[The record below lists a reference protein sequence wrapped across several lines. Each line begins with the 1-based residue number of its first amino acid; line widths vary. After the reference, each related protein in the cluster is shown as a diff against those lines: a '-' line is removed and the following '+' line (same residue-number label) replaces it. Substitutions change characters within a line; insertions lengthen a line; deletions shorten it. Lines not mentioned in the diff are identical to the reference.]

1 MFSCGFSKEWNFRRQ
16 WRNYSTLFKLEK
28 NTLFFSLQ
36 LRERAKGY
44 GFESDMPVF
53 SWKMTPTVNLR
64 IKSTPTLHIR
74 VRSSLPVSSG
84 IIESNWGQYPIFLIK
99 QLCSIFTL
107 SSKMSNANNY
117 TVANL
122 NQDLSK
128 K

>member
-1 MFSCGFSKEWNFRRQ
+1 MEFSETTKE
-16 WRNYSTLFKLEK
+16 LFNTFEVGKK
-28 NTLFFSLQ
+28 TLFFSLQ
-36 LRERAKGY
+36 LREMAKGY

-53 SWKMTPTVNLR
+53 SWKMTSTVTLR

-99 QLCSIFTL
+99 QLCSTFPL

-122 NQDLSK
+122 NQHLSK

>member
-1 MFSCGFSKEWNFRRQ
+1 VVSLKSEIFGDNEGIIQHFLSWK
-16 WRNYSTLFKLEK
+16 KK
-28 NTLFFSLQ
+28 TLFFSLQ

-44 GFESDMPVF
+44 RFESDMPVF
-53 SWKMTPTVNLR
+53 SWKMTSTVTLR

-122 NQDLSK
+122 NQHLSK

>member
-1 MFSCGFSKEWNFRRQ
+1 MFSYGFSKKWNFRKQR
-16 WRNYSTLFKLEK
+16 RNYSTLLKLEK
-28 NTLFFSLQ
+28 KTLVFLLQ
-36 LRERAKGY
+36 LREMAKGY
-44 GFESDMPVF
+44 GFESDIPVF
-53 SWKMTPTVNLR
+53 SWKMTITVTLR

-99 QLCSIFTL
+99 QLCSTFPL

-122 NQDLSK
+122 NQHLSK

>member
-1 MFSCGFSKEWNFRRQ
+1 MFSVMVSLKSGIFGNNEGIIQHFLSWK
-16 WRNYSTLFKLEK
+16 K
-28 NTLFFSLQ
+28 TLFFSLQ
-36 LRERAKGY
+36 LREMAKGY
-44 GFESDMPVF
+44 GFESDVPVF
-53 SWKMTPTVNLR
+53 SWKMTSTVTLR

-99 QLCSIFTL
+99 QLCSTFPL

-122 NQDLSK
+122 NLY
-128 K
+128 